1 MLVGFALSVDFAA
14 YFGTVGIGT
23 MEDVA
28 EVQLVPY
35 FGN

>member
-1 MLVGFALSVDFAA
+1 MLVEFALSVDFAA
-14 YFGTVGIGT
+14 DFGTVGIGT
-23 MEDVA
+23 MVDIA